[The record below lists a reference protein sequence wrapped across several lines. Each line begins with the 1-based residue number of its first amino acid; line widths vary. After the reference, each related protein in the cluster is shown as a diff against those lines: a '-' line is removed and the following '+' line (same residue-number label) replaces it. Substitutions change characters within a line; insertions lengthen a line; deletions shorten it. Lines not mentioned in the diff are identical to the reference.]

1 MDIIIFGLIIA
12 VLLFLLPMILG
23 VAFMGWQKK
32 IKIKHQESGIEKN
45 CFVGYAW
52 TYFIFGFFV
61 PIFRGEILIGVL
73 HLIFSIF
80 TFGVFQIVMP
90 FLYNKHYS
98 TRLLTD
104 GWKLADTEE
113 NNNLAKV
120 KIGIAG

>member
-1 MDIIIFGLIIA
+1 MDIIILGLIIV
-12 VLLFLLPMILG
+12 VLLFLLPLILG

-73 HLIFSIF
+73 HLIFSIL

-120 KIGIAG
+120 KIGIA